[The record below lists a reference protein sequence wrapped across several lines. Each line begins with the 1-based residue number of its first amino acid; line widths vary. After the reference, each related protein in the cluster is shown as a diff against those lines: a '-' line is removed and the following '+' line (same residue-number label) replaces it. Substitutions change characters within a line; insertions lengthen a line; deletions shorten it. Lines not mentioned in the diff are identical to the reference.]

1 MNGGSVTETHSGKV
15 WKAGSRNLMGWT
27 GKIIGASL
35 GFLAGPVG
43 AAVGLLLGHRY
54 DLQAAQAGSEGGSAD
69 AREISAVLF
78 EAAFAVM
85 GHVAKADGRVS
96 NAEIDAA
103 RSIMRQMRL
112 DEAHVRLAIDAFTR
126 GKATDY
132 PLHATLDRLRRLCR
146 WRPDLL
152 RFFMEI
158 QLRAAL
164 LGNDLAGPSRDI
176 LWAVGERLG
185 LRSMELMVLEQVL
198 RGQRGF
204 AYSQAPPAAGVR
216 LQSAYETLGIT
227 TSASDAEVKKAY
239 RRLMSEN
246 HPDKLV
252 SRGLPESMQEL
263 ATEKTQRIREA
274 YEIISES
281 RGLR

>member
-1 MNGGSVTETHSGKV
+1 MNGGSVTEMHSGKV
-15 WKAGSRNLMGWT
+15 WKAGSRNLMAWT
-27 GKIIGASL
+27 GKIIGAAL
-35 GFLAGPVG
+35 GYLLGPVG
-43 AAVGLLLGHRY
+43 AAVGFLLGHQY
-54 DLQAAQAGSEGGSAD
+54 DLQAAQAGSESGSAD
-69 AREISAVLF
+69 PQQISAALF

-85 GHVAKADGRVS
+85 GHVAKADGHVS
-96 NAEIDAA
+96 NMEIEAA
-103 RSIMRQMRL
+103 RSIMRQLRL

-126 GKATDY
+126 GKAADY
-132 PLHATLDRLRRLCR
+132 PLHATLDHLRQLCR

-152 RFFMEI
+152 RFFMET

-164 LGNDLAGPSRDI
+164 LGNDLVGPSRDL
-176 LWAVGERLG
+176 LWAVGARLG
-185 LRSMELMVLEQVL
+185 IPSAECVLLEHLLRQ
-198 RGQRGF
+198 QRG
-204 AYSQAPPAAGVR
+204 YTGSQAPPAAGVR
-216 LQSAYETLGIT
+216 LQNAYETLGIT

-263 ATEKTQRIREA
+263 AKEKTQRIREA